1 MSGALGR
8 IRLAALLATGF
19 IALRLAYAFL
29 FAGLAGN
36 QVLLNLPEVSLWGP
50 FRHITL
56 FGDVSADGI
65 LRNVELALPF
75 ALSILVFGLI
85 SAFITPANLQRA
97 SAKIQ
102 PLRNFLTA
110 LSIALAA
117 LPGVLAATKEANWA
131 RRIRG
136 EKRLSV
142 LVPILERMVQR
153 ATAVGLELAKSNPQD
168 LQSATLRV
176 SGFELPGLGPIFC
189 EVTPGEVV
197 LLSGDTGS
205 GKSTFLQALSGE
217 LWEHHGRKSVGSISL
232 GEMGIDSLAA
242 SSFVAMVP
250 QLPQQSF
257 IAETV
262 AQELGPKGLAGNLM
276 GAAALAQKPVHSLS
290 HGEAYRVAIV
300 RAVSRKPALLLIDE
314 PSAALDADGIA
325 ELKSL
330 VLSLSSSG
338 TSVIIADH
346 RPELVG
352 ITGATR
358 LEISGG
364 ALGEPE
370 PRVIKQPALRKVV
383 VGREQVAKLSI
394 SSVEAEAELIRN
406 VSLSLNQADCLAIT
420 GPNGSGKSTL
430 LRRIAEP
437 RPGELLI
444 HASEVV
450 GPEPCMVA
458 LVPDRPS
465 QFFVTDSLG
474 HELTRAD
481 KVAGVKSGLTAIT
494 LESILGKLPNLETH
508 PLDLSVGTQLALGVA
523 MQLSHKPQLLLMD
536 EPVQGLDPASREL
549 MAETIRCVQET
560 GCAVVIAT
568 HDLDFAKRLTNR
580 VFGISA
586 CELRELSEVRA

>member
-19 IALRLAYAFL
+19 IALRLVYAFV

-36 QVLLNLPEVSLWGP
+36 QVLLELPEVSLGGP

-56 FGDVSADGI
+56 FGEVSADGI

-75 ALSILVFGLI
+75 ALSILVFGFI
-85 SAFITPANLQRA
+85 SAFITPAKLQVA
-97 SAKIQ
+97 SRKVK
-102 PLRNFLTA
+102 PLRNLLTA
-110 LSIALAA
+110 LSISLAA
-117 LPGVLAATKEANWA
+117 LPGVLAAAKEANWA
-131 RRIRG
+131 RKLRG

-153 ATAVGLELAKSNPQD
+153 ATAVGLELAKSNPRN
-168 LQSATLRV
+168 LESAHLRV
-176 SGFELPGLGPIFC
+176 NGFELPGLGPIVC
-189 EVTPGEVV
+189 EVAPGEIV
-197 LLSGDTGS
+197 LLSGETGS

-217 LWEHHGRKSVGSISL
+217 LWEHHGRKSVGNILL
-232 GEMGIDSLAA
+232 GEMRIDSLTA
-242 SSFVAMVP
+242 SSYVAMVP

-262 AQELGPKGLAGNLM
+262 AEELGPKGLAGNLM
-276 GAAALAQKPVHSLS
+276 DVAKLAQKPVHSLS
-290 HGEAYRVAIV
+290 HGEAYRVALA
-300 RAVSRKPALLLIDE
+300 RAVSREPALLLIDE

-325 ELKSL
+325 ELSAL

-352 ITGATR
+352 VSGATR
-358 LEISGG
+358 LEISEGV
-364 ALGEPE
+364 LGEPE
-370 PRVIKQPALRKVV
+370 PKAIKQPALRKVV
-383 VGREQVAKLSI
+383 VGREQAAKLSI
-394 SSVEAEAELIRN
+394 ACVEAEAELIRN
-406 VSLSLNQADCLAIT
+406 VSLSLNQAECLAIT

-437 RPGELLI
+437 RTGELLI
-444 HASEVV
+444 HGTEVV
-450 GPEPCMVA
+450 GPEPGMVA

-465 QFFVTDSLG
+465 QFFVSDSLG
-474 HELTRAD
+474 GELARAD
-481 KVAGVKSGLTAIT
+481 RVAGVKSGLTAIT
-494 LESILGKLPNLETH
+494 LESILGKLPDLETH

-523 MQLSHKPQLLLMD
+523 MQLSHRPQLLLLD
-536 EPVQGLDPASREL
+536 EPVQGLDPISREL

-560 GCAVVIAT
+560 GCAVVIVT
-568 HDLDFAKRLTNR
+568 HDLDFAKRLTGR
-580 VFGISA
+580 VFEISS
-586 CELRELSEVRA
+586 CQLQQLSEVKA